1 MLSKEEKLKTVW
13 KDYSNGKAY
22 FKNIGIE
29 TAINTCVDF
38 FEGRQW
44 GNKISDRTKSFPRPV
59 FNQTEMIA
67 NSKNAGIL
75 ATPLSVVFSSN
86 KYPDLARK
94 LTNFNSYM
102 EKEMKLDEKCEEVVE
117 QGSVEGCSFLHA
129 YWDSDAVG
137 RLGEYLGGVRVER
150 LEPLNVMVHNPRET
164 DIQKQKWIL
173 IVTRC
178 EIDAVKDMC
187 RNKQDRILIESD
199 KNEDSD
205 TTLEQDGSKLVTVLT
220 KYFRINGEVY
230 FEKYTKNVILC
241 ENTPLNP
248 DLNKKLIKISEDSAE
263 TPTPD
268 TPNKVAR
275 AYKASLYPIS
285 IYQYKS
291 RKNCIYGRGEVE
303 PIIQNNRT
311 VNFNTAMM
319 SKCVEDQGFGQVVAK
334 EGTMLKGE
342 KFTNDPTKILI
353 DRYKGGQ
360 GFYNLQKQPFSPQA
374 YQLNKDIMET
384 TRSVT
389 GATEVMTGEIMG
401 ANQSGASIAYLQ
413 QQAQKPIDK
422 LAKRYRKFRQSF
434 AEILMQFYILYYQ
447 NGDKEFENQVSENDI
462 KRMLLA
468 QGNIDEKD
476 LQNIEFKREDLIVE
490 DRFDGRE
497 FKDKSFDV
505 TIEIGAGTQYSEIVT
520 ISILDNLLNSNRISL
535 RTYYNIYPSNLL
547 PNKKE
552 LLEDLDKQENNQINI
567 LSQKIQS
574 LESQLVQY
582 ESIIKQQSEIVNN
595 IMPTIQKNRTYEALL
610 AKLQA
615 EYSVKIK
622 EANQKIITAQ
632 SDANDLATLMEL
644 DQLDRTKEENN
655 ATNMQ
660 SMQNSINKENV

>member
-1 MLSKEEKLKTVW
+1 MLSREDKLNTVW
-13 KDYSNGKAY
+13 KDYSNGKSY
-22 FKNIGIE
+22 FKNMGIE
-29 TAINTCVDF
+29 SAINTCVDF

-44 GNKISDRTKSFPRPV
+44 GNKISERTKAFPRPV
-59 FNQTEMIA
+59 FNQIEMIA

-94 LTNFNSYM
+94 LTNFNTYM

-137 RLGEYLGGVRVER
+137 RLGEYLGGVRAER
-150 LEPLNVMVHNPRET
+150 LEPLNVIVHNPRET

-173 IVTRC
+173 VVTRC
-178 EIDAVKDMC
+178 ELDAVKDMC
-187 RNKQDRILIESD
+187 RNEQDKLLIEPD
-199 KNEDSD
+199 KDESINRV
-205 TTLEQDGSKLVTVLT
+205 LEQDGSKLVTVLT
-220 KYFRINGEVY
+220 KYFRIDGEVY

-248 DLNKKLIKISEDSAE
+248 DLNKELIRRKEDRAE

-268 TPNKVAR
+268 LPNKGIHS
-275 AYKASLYPIS
+275 YKAMLYPIA

-311 VNFNTAMM
+311 INFNTAMM

-334 EGTMLKGE
+334 DGAMQKGDN
-342 KFTNDPTKILI
+342 FTNDPTKILI
-353 DRYKGGQ
+353 DRYKAGQ
-360 GFYNLQKQPFSPQA
+360 GFYTLPKQPFSPQA
-374 YQLNKDIMET
+374 YQLNKDIMDT

-401 ANQSGASIAYLQ
+401 ANQSGTSIAYLQ

-422 LAKRYRKFRQSF
+422 LAKRYRKFRQAF

-447 NGDKEFENQVSENDI
+447 NEDKVFDNQISESDMIRILRDQNNVDENDI
-462 KRMLLA
+462 K
-468 QGNIDEKD
+468 NIKLCE
-476 LQNIEFKREDLIVE
+476 EDLVME
-490 DRFDGRE
+490 DIFDGKE
-497 FKDKSFDV
+497 YKDKCFDV

-520 ISILDNLLNSNRISL
+520 INILDNLLNANRISL
-535 RTYYNIYPSNLL
+535 RTYYNIYPNNLL

-552 LLEDLDKQENNQINI
+552 LLEDLDKQETNQVNI
-567 LSQKIQS
+567 LTQKVED
-574 LESQLVQY
+574 LETQLTQCQ
-582 ESIIKQQSEIVNN
+582 EIIKQQNEIVNN
-595 IMPTIQKNRTYEALL
+595 VAPIIQKNRAYEALL

-615 EYSVKIK
+615 EYSTKIE
-622 EANQKIITAQ
+622 EANRRIVTAQ
-632 SDANDLATLMEL
+632 SDANDLAALMEL
-644 DQLDRTKEENN
+644 DQIDR
-655 ATNMQ
+655 M
-660 SMQNSINKENV
+660 KENKDATSVQSV